1 MMFTESSVMAIPS
14 RPAALGVDAERRAPT
29 KASEWRGVVSVLA
42 AVDELAARAEM
53 DGMLKKAVELA
64 RKRIGLERV
73 ALYLME
79 PSGTGFMLRG
89 TFGTGL
95 NGETTDER
103 HCAHECTRS
112 EYEVLRRTQ
121 VSGGLWLGC
130 DDSPQFAL
138 NDGAP
143 VSIGRGWIVVTPLV
157 AAGEVVGVMY
167 NDTAISRAPVD
178 DGKQAR
184 AAVFGR
190 LLADLIASRRRTIT
204 WKAPPREEERKPIVQ
219 RILSA
224 LSRDPVASGEFLARE
239 MGISPGHLA
248 RSFKTEMGV
257 SLVEYRNRLRVERFF
272 ATVDRGG
279 SNLQEAAQEAGFGS
293 YAQFH
298 RVFRK
303 LLGTTP
309 REYLTGRRVAAPEPS
324 WDGGRNGSAD

>member
-1 MMFTESSVMAIPS
+1 MAISS
-14 RPAALGVDAERRAPT
+14 RPVALGDAERRAPT
-29 KASEWRGVVSVLA
+29 KTSEWRGVVSVLA
-42 AVDELAARAEM
+42 AVDELAASAEM
-53 DGMLKKAVELA
+53 EGMLKKAVELA

-73 ALYLME
+73 ALYLAE
-79 PSGTGFMLRG
+79 PSGTGFMFRG
-89 TFGTGL
+89 TYGTGMH
-95 NGETTDER
+95 GETTDER
-103 HCAHECTRS
+103 FFAHECSRAH
-112 EYEVLRRTQ
+112 YEILRRTQ
-121 VSGGLWLGC
+121 VSGGLWLAY
-130 DDSPQFAL
+130 DDSPHLAFE
-138 NDGAP
+138 NMKS
-143 VSIGRGWIVVTPLV
+143 VVVGRGWVGITPLV
-157 AAGEVVGVMY
+157 AAGEVIGVMY
-167 NDTAISRAPVD
+167 NDTAISHAPCD
-178 DGKQAR
+178 EGKQAR

-190 LLADLIASRRRTIT
+190 LLADLIVSRRRTVA

-272 ATVDRGG
+272 TTVDRGG

-309 REYLTGRRVAAPEPS
+309 REYLTGRRASAPEPVWS
-324 WDGGRNGSAD
+324 GAGTGSAV

>member
-1 MMFTESSVMAIPS
+1 MAISS
-14 RPAALGVDAERRAPT
+14 RPVALGMDAERRAPT

-42 AVDELAARAEM
+42 AVDELSASAEM
-53 DGMLKKAVELA
+53 EGLLKKAVELA

-73 ALYLME
+73 ALYLCE
-79 PSGTGFMLRG
+79 QSGTGFSLRG
-89 TFGTGL
+89 TYGTGMH
-95 NGETTDER
+95 GETTDER
-103 HCAHECTRS
+103 KCSHDCSRPD
-112 EYEVLRRTQ
+112 YEILRRTQ
-121 VSGGLWLGC
+121 VSGGLWLC
-130 DDSPQFAL
+130 YDDSPLFVFQ
-138 NDGAP
+138 NGES
-143 VSIGRGWIVVTPLV
+143 VVVGRGWVAITPLV
-157 AAGEVVGVMY
+157 AAGEVIGVLY
-167 NDTAISRAPVD
+167 NDTAVSHAPVD

-184 AAVFGR
+184 VAVFGR
-190 LLADLIASRRRTIT
+190 LLADLIVSRRRTTT
-204 WKAPPREEERKPIVQ
+204 WRAPPREEERKPIVQ

-272 ATVDRGG
+272 ASVDRGG

-309 REYLTGRRVAAPEPS
+309 REYLTGRRAAAPEAEWSGTSPS
-324 WDGGRNGSAD
+324 SAE

>member
-1 MMFTESSVMAIPS
+1 MAISS
-14 RPAALGVDAERRAPT
+14 RPVALGVDAERRAPA

-42 AVDELAARAEM
+42 AVDELAASAEM
-53 DGMLKKAVELA
+53 EGLLKKAVELA

-73 ALYLME
+73 ALYLCE
-79 PSGTGFMLRG
+79 QSGTGFIFRG
-89 TFGTGL
+89 AYGTSMQ
-95 NGETTDER
+95 GETTDER
-103 HCAHECTRS
+103 RFSHECSRS
-112 EYEVLRRTQ
+112 DYEILRRTQ
-121 VSGGLWLGC
+121 VSGGLWLC
-130 DDSPQFAL
+130 YDDSPL
-138 NDGAP
+138 YVVENDKG
-143 VSIGRGWIVVTPLV
+143 VVVGRGWVVVTPLV

-167 NDTAISRAPVD
+167 NDTAVSHAAVD
-178 DGKQAR
+178 EGKQAR

-190 LLADLIASRRRTIT
+190 LLADLIVSRRRTVT

-309 REYLTGRRVAAPEPS
+309 REYLTGRRATALEPDWATS
-324 WDGGRNGSAD
+324 TDR

>member
-1 MMFTESSVMAIPS
+1 MSMESPVMAISS
-14 RPAALGVDAERRAPT
+14 RPMALGVDAERRAPT

-42 AVDELAARAEM
+42 AVDELGASAEM
-53 DGMLKKAVELA
+53 EGLLKKAVELA

-79 PSGTGFMLRG
+79 GSGTGFILRG
-89 TFGTGL
+89 TFGTGMH
-95 NGETTDER
+95 GETTDER
-103 HCAHECTRS
+103 KHSHDCSRS
-112 EYEVLRRTQ
+112 DYEILRRTQ
-121 VSGGLWLGC
+121 VSGGLWLC
-130 DDSPQFAL
+130 FDDSPLFAFE
-138 NDGAP
+138 NDQH
-143 VSIGRGWIVVTPLV
+143 VVVGRGWVVVTPLV
-157 AAGEVVGVMY
+157 AGGEVIGVMY
-167 NDTAISRAPVD
+167 NDTAVSHAPVD
-178 DGKQAR
+178 EGKQAR

-190 LLADLIASRRRTIT
+190 LLADLIASRRRTVT

-309 REYLTGRRVAAPEPS
+309 REYLTGRRATATEPEWSAPSE
-324 WDGGRNGSAD
+324 R

>member
-1 MMFTESSVMAIPS
+1 MDSPAMTISS
-14 RPAALGVDAERRAPT
+14 RPVALEVDAERRAPA

-42 AVDELAARAEM
+42 AVDELAASAEM
-53 DGMLKKAVELA
+53 EGMLKKAVELA

-73 ALYLME
+73 ALYLAE
-79 PSGTGFMLRG
+79 QTGTGFIMRG
-89 TFGTGL
+89 SFGTNL
-95 NGETTDER
+95 RGETTDER
-103 HCAHECTRS
+103 KCWHECS
-112 EYEVLRRTQ
+112 PAHFEILRRTQ
-121 VSGGLWLGC
+121 VSGGLWLC
-130 DDSPQFAL
+130 YDDSPHLVFENGQS
-138 NDGAP
+138 
-143 VSIGRGWIVVTPLV
+143 VVVGRGWVVITPLV
-157 AAGEVVGVMY
+157 AAGEVIGVMY
-167 NDTAISRAPVD
+167 NDTAVSHAPVD
-178 DGKQAR
+178 EGKQAR
-184 AAVFGR
+184 TAVFGR
-190 LLADLIASRRRTIT
+190 LLADLVLSRRRTVS

-224 LSRDPVASGEFLARE
+224 LSRDPVASGEYLARE

-309 REYLTGRRVAAPEPS
+309 REYLTGRRASAPES
-324 WDGGRNGSAD
+324 DWAASIRKSAE

>member
-1 MMFTESSVMAIPS
+1 MSIESTATAIS
-14 RPAALGVDAERRAPT
+14 TRPVALGVDAERRAPA

-42 AVDELAARAEM
+42 AVDELAASAEM
-53 DGMLKKAVELA
+53 EGLLKKAVELA

-73 ALYLME
+73 ALYLTE
-79 PSGTGFMLRG
+79 ATGTGFIMRG
-89 TFGTGL
+89 AFGTGMH
-95 NGETTDER
+95 GETTDER
-103 HCAHECTRS
+103 KSQHDCSRAD
-112 EYEVLRRTQ
+112 YEILRRTQ
-121 VSGGLWLGC
+121 VSGGLWLC
-130 DDSPQFAL
+130 FDDSPHLAFENGQS
-138 NDGAP
+138 
-143 VSIGRGWIVVTPLV
+143 VVVGRGWVVVTPLV

-167 NDTAISRAPVD
+167 NDTAVSHAAVD
-178 DGKQAR
+178 EGKQAR

-190 LLADLIASRRRTIT
+190 LLADLIVSRRRTVA

-224 LSRDPVASGEFLARE
+224 LNRDPVASGEFLARE

-272 ATVDRGG
+272 ASVDRGG

-309 REYLTGRRVAAPEPS
+309 REYLTGRRAQAPEGE
-324 WDGGRNGSAD
+324 WAARATESAE

>member
-1 MMFTESSVMAIPS
+1 MAISS
-14 RPAALGVDAERRAPT
+14 RPVALGVDAERRAPA

-42 AVDELAARAEM
+42 AVDELGASAEM
-53 DGMLKKAVELA
+53 EGMLKKAVELA

-79 PSGTGFMLRG
+79 ASGTGFSLRG
-89 TFGTGL
+89 TFGTSVR
-95 NGETTDER
+95 GETTDER
-103 HCAHECTRS
+103 KFSHDCSRPD
-112 EYEVLRRTQ
+112 YEILRRTQ
-121 VSGGLWLGC
+121 VSGGLWLC
-130 DDSPQFAL
+130 FDDSPLLTVEDDQS
-138 NDGAP
+138 
-143 VSIGRGWIVVTPLV
+143 VVVGRGWVVVTPLV
-157 AAGEVVGVMY
+157 AGGEVVGVMY
-167 NDTAISRAPVD
+167 NDTAVSHAPVD
-178 DGKQAR
+178 EGKQAR

-190 LLADLIASRRRTIT
+190 LLADLIVSRRRTVT

-224 LSRDPVASGEFLARE
+224 LSRDPVASGESLARE

-309 REYLTGRRVAAPEPS
+309 REYLTGRRATALEPDWS
-324 WDGGRNGSAD
+324 ALNGREG

>member
-1 MMFTESSVMAIPS
+1 MAISS
-14 RPAALGVDAERRAPT
+14 RPVALGVDAERRAPA

-42 AVDELAARAEM
+42 AVDELAASAEM
-53 DGMLKKAVELA
+53 EGLLKKAVELA

-73 ALYLME
+73 AIYLTE
-79 PSGTGFMLRG
+79 PCGTGFTLRG
-89 TFGTGL
+89 TFGTGMH
-95 NGETTDER
+95 GETTDER
-103 HCAHECTRS
+103 KCAHECSRAD
-112 EYEVLRRTQ
+112 YEVLRRTQ
-121 VSGGLWLGC
+121 VSGGLWLGA
-130 DDSPQFAL
+130 DHSPHFAL
-138 NDGAP
+138 DNGES
-143 VSIGRGWIVVTPLV
+143 VVVGHGWVVVTPLV
-157 AAGEVVGVMY
+157 AGGEVIGVMY
-167 NDTAISRAPVD
+167 NDTAISHAPVD
-178 DGKQAR
+178 EGKQAR

-190 LLADLIASRRRTIT
+190 LLADLLVSRRRTVA
-204 WKAPPREEERKPIVQ
+204 WKAPEREEERKPIVQ
-219 RILSA
+219 RILNA

-309 REYLTGRRVAAPEPS
+309 REYLTGRRATALEPHWSAAS
-324 WDGGRNGSAD
+324 TT

>member
-1 MMFTESSVMAIPS
+1 M
-14 RPAALGVDAERRAPT
+14 DAERRAPA

-42 AVDELAARAEM
+42 AVDELAASAEI
-53 DGMLKKAVELA
+53 DGLLKKAVELA

-73 ALYLME
+73 ALYLTE
-79 PSGTGFMLRG
+79 RQGDDFVLRG

-95 NGETTDER
+95 HGETTDER
-103 HCAHECTRS
+103 GFSHACSRGDHEI
-112 EYEVLRRTQ
+112 LRRTQ
-121 VSGGLWLGC
+121 VSGGLWLC
-130 DDSPQFAL
+130 FDDSPLLAVRDSQS
-138 NDGAP
+138 
-143 VSIGRGWIVVTPLV
+143 VVVGRGWVVVTPLV

-167 NDTAISRAPVD
+167 NDTAVSHSPVD
-178 DGKQAR
+178 EGKQAR

-190 LLADLIASRRRTIT
+190 LVADLVVSRRRTVA

-224 LSRDPVASGEFLARE
+224 LGRDPLASGESLARE
-239 MGISPGHLA
+239 LGISPGHLA

-309 REYLTGRRVAAPEPS
+309 REYLTGRRVSATES
-324 WDGGRNGSAD
+324 EWGGSRGTAE

>member
-1 MMFTESSVMAIPS
+1 MSMETPVMAISS
-14 RPAALGVDAERRAPT
+14 RPVALGVDAERRAPA

-42 AVDELAARAEM
+42 AVDELGASAEM
-53 DGMLKKAVELA
+53 EGLLKKAVELA

-73 ALYLME
+73 ALYLCE
-79 PSGTGFMLRG
+79 QSGTGFIFRG
-89 TFGTGL
+89 AYGT
-95 NGETTDER
+95 NMQGETTDER
-103 HCAHECTRS
+103 KFSHECSRS
-112 EYEVLRRTQ
+112 DYEILRRTQ
-121 VSGGLWLGC
+121 VSGGLWLC
-130 DDSPQFAL
+130 YDDSPL
-138 NDGAP
+138 LTVENDKS
-143 VSIGRGWIVVTPLV
+143 VVVGRGWVVVTPLV
-157 AAGEVVGVMY
+157 AGGEVVGVMY
-167 NDTAISRAPVD
+167 NDTAVSHASVD
-178 DGKQAR
+178 EGKQAR

-190 LLADLIASRRRTIT
+190 LLADLIVSRRRTVT

-309 REYLTGRRVAAPEPS
+309 REYLTGRRATALEPDWS
-324 WDGGRNGSAD
+324 GSTER